1 MSLVPT
7 AASKKMMLSQIASK
21 QAENG
26 ERAGSPDVLRCSS
39 QGHRKDSD
47 KSRNRKDEDSLTE
60 ASHSKKTVKKVRNHL
75 SVMYVICVSSRST
88 ILNATSVCTVVKS
101 LTSVND
107 VISVFLGQ
115 TDYSDTNGCAKDASP
130 RHLMGSFLYRLGGP
144 GWWE

>member
-1 MSLVPT
+1 
-7 AASKKMMLSQIASK
+7 MMLSQIASK

>member
-47 KSRNRKDEDSLTE
+47 KSRNRKEDDSLAE
-60 ASHSKKTVKKVRNHL
+60 ASHSKKTVKKAGNGEAPDSCSL
-75 SVMYVICVSSRST
+75 VMGIFPGESE
-88 ILNATSVCTVVKS
+88 ATLTVAVHS
-101 LTSVND
+101 
-107 VISVFLGQ
+107 
-115 TDYSDTNGCAKDASP
+115 C
-130 RHLMGSFLYRLGGP
+130 
-144 GWWE
+144 